1 MEPNKLIKDKNKLL
15 MAIPVILGILFLYV
29 FFIRE
34 DGNVPSGSDRQAAS
48 QAFLEPQSEMADKVN
63 DKMEAYKQDKLEE
76 QEKARILKESQVKG
90 SDFYFELQNQQ
101 ERYDRA
107 TLERIRRMQNDP
119 YSEVMAEY
127 GGGRNGRFSHQLE
140 SQLDGLEDEQALN
153 EIIREAKKNS
163 RIRKEL
169 EESDKYRK
177 RMYERIVNYDQEGK
191 TEKAAA
197 NPSGHP
203 SADSLMQKGPIYHAE
218 NGKRV
223 RRQPTSAPG
232 NSNLFRA
239 CIHGDQTVVTGSTVR
254 MRLLQDVTLSG
265 MKIPANT
272 LFYGIAT
279 LGANRLDVVV
289 SNLKVGDNL
298 NPVSVVVFDN
308 DAMEG
313 LNLPNNLKAS
323 AAKRMEQGLVQ
334 NIDMPLSSIG
344 TMASEVTS
352 VVNATT
358 QVAKQILN
366 MSLSQVKVHLKS
378 NYEMYIQEESQESK
392 LRRQALQAEL
402 QKLYEQ
408 MEQEKTNKKNK
419 DVQKFN
425 KKQYKSYK
433 FGYGEMKYP
442 FIEYMS
448 YKLKKTDKDNYEY
461 TEALEDAVEKMGTN
475 INDVI
480 KKEHFGI
487 AIKKVLMGNCI
498 TTLKNISRIDFQ
510 EIFERINGV
519 EEILKMDPA
528 EVYNKMDYK
537 TKAYYRGK
545 IKELAKKTKK
555 CAK

>member
-63 DKMEAYKQDKLEE
+63 NKMEAYKQDKLEE

-203 SADSLMQKGPIYHAE
+203 STDSLMQKGPIYRAE

-272 LFYGIAT
+272 LFYGVAT
-279 LGANRLDVVV
+279 LGANRLDVAV

-366 MSLSQVKVHLKS
+366 MSLS
-378 NYEMYIQEESQESK
+378 
-392 LRRQALQAEL
+392 
-402 QKLYEQ
+402 
-408 MEQEKTNKKNK
+408 
-419 DVQKFN
+419 
-425 KKQYKSYK
+425 
-433 FGYGEMKYP
+433 
-442 FIEYMS
+442 
-448 YKLKKTDKDNYEY
+448 
-461 TEALEDAVEKMGTN
+461 
-475 INDVI
+475 
-480 KKEHFGI
+480 
-487 AIKKVLMGNCI
+487 
-498 TTLKNISRIDFQ
+498 
-510 EIFERINGV
+510 
-519 EEILKMDPA
+519 
-528 EVYNKMDYK
+528 
-537 TKAYYRGK
+537 
-545 IKELAKKTKK
+545 
-555 CAK
+555 

>member
-76 QEKARILKESQVKG
+76 QEKARIMKESQVKG
-90 SDFYFELQNQQ
+90 SDFYFELQNRK

-119 YSEVMAEY
+119 YSEVMSEY
-127 GGGRNGRFSHQLE
+127 GGRENGRFSHQLE
-140 SQLDGLEDEQALN
+140 SQLNGLEDEQALN

-169 EESDKYRK
+169 EASDKYRK
-177 RMYERIVNYDQEGK
+177 RMYERISNYDKDDE
-191 TEKAAA
+191 TEKKMNTATGSPAID
-197 NPSGHP
+197 N
-203 SADSLMQKGPIYHAE
+203 LMQSTPIYRSE
-218 NGKRV
+218 NGLRV
-223 RRQPTSAPG
+223 RRLPTSVPG
-232 NSNLFRA
+232 NNNLFKA

-254 MRLLQDVTLSG
+254 MRLLQDITISG

-272 LFYGIAT
+272 LFYGVAT
-279 LGANRLDVVV
+279 LGANRLDIVV
-289 SNLKVGDNL
+289 SNLKVGNNL

-308 DAMEG
+308 DAMKG
-313 LNLPNNLKAS
+313 LNLPNNLKAN

-358 QVAKQILN
+358 QIAKQILN

-392 LRRQALQAEL
+392 LRRQAVQAEL

-408 MEQEKTNKKNK
+408 MNQEKANKKNHPLQTLI
-419 DVQKFN
+419 D
-425 KKQYKSYK
+425 
-433 FGYGEMKYP
+433 
-442 FIEYMS
+442 
-448 YKLKKTDKDNYEY
+448 KL
-461 TEALEDAVEKMGTN
+461 
-475 INDVI
+475 
-480 KKEHFGI
+480 
-487 AIKKVLMGNCI
+487 
-498 TTLKNISRIDFQ
+498 
-510 EIFERINGV
+510 
-519 EEILKMDPA
+519 
-528 EVYNKMDYK
+528 
-537 TKAYYRGK
+537 
-545 IKELAKKTKK
+545 
-555 CAK
+555 